1 VLSCTWRFLLG
12 SALAY
17 GAVAGARSWLLAM
30 GVGLWLRCL
39 TLLIVAS
46 SVYAGFLALAARRQT
61 LEIVGLFTGRSRQL
75 T

>member
-1 VLSCTWRFLLG
+1 
-12 SALAY
+12 
-17 GAVAGARSWLLAM
+17 M